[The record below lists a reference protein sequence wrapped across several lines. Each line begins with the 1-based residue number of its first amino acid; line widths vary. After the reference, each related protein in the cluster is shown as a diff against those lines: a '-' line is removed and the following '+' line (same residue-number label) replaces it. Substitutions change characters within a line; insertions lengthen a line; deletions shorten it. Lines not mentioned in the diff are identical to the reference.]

1 MLIPALGELPGPVEH
16 YFFRAVFPFFSHL
29 SSSFLHIFFWFRV
42 LWGHH
47 FISSRFGLAL
57 LFSTFFFFLSFP
69 FSISLPTP
77 TFLLEFC
84 FVKAG
89 GLDSL
94 LVDVDFFVLVISL
107 LVYIFTGWVFACGG
121 RELIVYMFRK
131 QESVGT
137 RVRGKKERNACYL
150 VFSTIEFEPS
160 GSFFP
165 PPLFFSKA
173 YMNA

>member
-1 MLIPALGELPGPVEH
+1 MNCRVQWNTISLGL
-16 YFFRAVFPFFSHL
+16 FFPFFLTFHL
-29 SSSFLHIFFWFRV
+29 PFSIFSF
-42 LWGHH
+42 G
-47 FISSRFGLAL
+47 FGFSGGITLFLLASGWHCYFL
-57 LFSTFFFFLSFP
+57 LFFFLSFP